1 MINLEIKEL
10 LNEFK
15 SLDTMTLKEIA
26 DNPNASYEELM
37 VASMIVTDRQFED
50 GDYYT
55 MEEVFGEKVS
65 DTVI

>member
-1 MINLEIKEL
+1 MEIKEL

-15 SLDTMTLKEIA
+15 NFDTITLKEIA

-37 VASMIVTDRQFED
+37 VASMIVTDREFES
-50 GDYYT
+50 GNYYT
-55 MEEVFGEKVS
+55 MEEVFGKKVS

>member
-1 MINLEIKEL
+1 LEIKEL

-15 SLDTMTLKEIA
+15 YLDTKTLKEIA
-26 DNPNASYEELM
+26 NNPNASYEELM
-37 VASMIVTDRQFED
+37 VASMIVTDREFEN

-55 MEEVFGEKVS
+55 MEEVFGKKVS

>member
-1 MINLEIKEL
+1 MEIREL

-15 SLDTMTLKEIA
+15 NLDTITLKEIA
-26 DNPNASYEELM
+26 DNPNASYEEII
-37 VASMIVTDRQFED
+37 VASMLVTDRQLEN

-65 DTVI
+65 NTVV

>member
-1 MINLEIKEL
+1 MEIKEL
-10 LNEFK
+10 LNKFK
-15 SLDTMTLKEIA
+15 SLDTKILKEIA

-37 VASMIVTDRQFED
+37 VASMIVTDRQFES

-55 MEEVFGEKVS
+55 MAEVFGEKVS

>member
-1 MINLEIKEL
+1 MEIKEL

-15 SLDTMTLKEIA
+15 NFDTITLKEIA
-26 DNPNASYEELM
+26 DNPNASYEEII
-37 VASMIVTDRQFED
+37 VASMLVTDRQLEN

-65 DTVI
+65 NTVV

>member
-1 MINLEIKEL
+1 MKIKEL

-15 SLDTMTLKEIA
+15 NFDTITLKEIA
-26 DNPNASYEELM
+26 DNPNASYEEII
-37 VASMIVTDRQFED
+37 VASMLVTDRQLEN

-65 DTVI
+65 NTVV

>member
-1 MINLEIKEL
+1 MEIKEL
-10 LNEFK
+10 LTEFK